1 MQLSYKKKKFR
12 SPCSISCALEIIGD
26 KWTLLIVR
34 DALFKGFT
42 SFTQFRNSTEKIASN
57 ILTDRL
63 EKLVLNGILTKN
75 KNLTNQL
82 KYDYK
87 PTDIGWSLK
96 PILLALGKWGFEN
109 IEGTNNVENIILMYK
124 EKKTEHNNSNRC
136 TRH

>member
-1 MQLSYKKKKFR
+1 MQLKNKKKKSR
-12 SPCSISCALEIIGD
+12 SYCSISCALEVIGD

-63 EKLVLNGILTKN
+63 EKLVSNGILTKEN
-75 KNLTNQL
+75 NLTNQL

-87 PTDIGWSLK
+87 LTDIGLSLK

-109 IEGTNNVENIILMYK
+109 IEGTNNVEDIILMYK
-124 EKKTEHNNSNRC
+124 EN
-136 TRH
+136 

>member
-1 MQLSYKKKKFR
+1 MQLNNSKKKKR
-12 SPCSISCALEIIGD
+12 SLCSISCALEVLGD

-63 EKLVLNGILTKN
+63 GKLVSNGILTKEN
-75 KNLTNQL
+75 NLTNQL

-96 PILLALGKWGFEN
+96 PILLALAKWGFEN
-109 IEGTNNVENIILMYK
+109 IEGTNNVENIILVYK
-124 EKKTEHNNSNRC
+124 EKKTEHNNIKK
-136 TRH
+136 H